1 MRRKLRKPLA
11 ILLAFAMMFCLVPA
25 MGFAADDADDG
36 DNSVKRL
43 SGQNRYET
51 AANIAED
58 AFPDGA
64 GAVVI
69 ANGEPAL
76 DYADALAGS
85 FLAGAADA
93 PILLTNAAQLPDAT
107 AKAIEK
113 LGATKAYVLGGE
125 LAVSNAVVSQLEK
138 LLEVERVEGQNRFET
153 AVNISKVGK
162 NLPGA
167 EININTALIANGTR
181 PADALAA
188 GAYANAQ
195 GIPVLLVNQNNIP
208 AATKAA
214 LAGIENT
221 FVIGGNLVVSDDVA
235 SELDATRISGRTRNA
250 TSVDVAET
258 LWESPENF
266 ALVNGADG
274 IVDALAGSVLGMPIL
289 YVPSEDVDAY
299 LDKVITGNSFG
310 FILGGVNRIS
320 DEFLNEIQQK
330 IEGVEEELQV
340 VSVSAI
346 NANTISVTFEGM
358 EPVEITLETPLVHG
372 QTEVTF
378 VYEEVEYTATL
389 TEAYVDPAVV
399 DAEAAKAVEDAIVA
413 LPAVDELTLEDAE
426 AVAAARAA
434 YDALTEAQ
442 KALVTN
448 VDVLKAAEVKIAEL
462 EAAKA
467 DAEAA
472 KAVEDAIAALPA
484 VDELT
489 LENAEAVADARAK
502 YDTLTETQK
511 ALVTNVDVLKA
522 AEVKIAELEAEAAEQ
537 AKAEAIQTAIDTI
550 NLIGNPA
557 ALTLED
563 EAKVVAARTAVDA
576 ALELG
581 AVETDIV
588 NYDHLIAAETQINA
602 LKEALNEKE
611 TAIQEANVA
620 LTNLPLEVTLED
632 KEEVETARTLVD
644 DALALGAEENDFVNL
659 WKLTDAEAKIA
670 ELEEEAAEA
679 EAVQAVIEA
688 IDALPEEITLED
700 AEAVADARAA
710 YDALTEE
717 QQELVTNVDVLEAAE
732 AKIAELEEEAAKEL
746 KAAVEAKV
754 VAFEELA
761 NGDLSTQELIDV
773 AYTAKAEIDLEG
785 LTEEDAA
792 DFQAR
797 IDAANEKVNAAQE
810 ALNEAKEYEEVL
822 AGVEAKVAHFEEL
835 ANEDLSTQELINEAN
850 VAKALIN
857 LEVGLTE
864 EDAAAFQARID
875 AADALVVAAQG
886 ALDNLTAATK
896 AVEAYEVAALT
907 NADEVIAA
915 EALAVTA
922 NEAVALVVD
931 EVANA
936 ELLARIEV
944 KDALVAEA
952 RTAEEAKAIALINN
966 STVFNIIQRLSA
978 PILGLEDI
986 NPDFAAEYQQAR
998 LDNFTDTKE
1007 QIQKNVINFVNEAEQ
1022 TAVNDLIEDLNQAI
1036 NDYINAMNTT
1046 EQGQAVDDMETALTG
1061 LEAVIVPLTDY
1072 DALNNDEYMVAF
1084 AAMGT
1089 VNTFEEVQN
1098 VITQVNAEVQLET
1111 DVAAAQ
1117 TLVEALFDDYDA
1129 KEALGADVDQEQID
1143 AALTA
1148 VEALDDAAEEKAGL
1162 LADVQIAQD
1171 LLDAQNLAADV
1182 AAAQA
1187 AVEALFGTDA
1197 EGAVD
1202 KTALAE
1208 TTDQEAIDEALVL
1221 INALDDAVTEKAGLL
1236 VDIQIAQVLLDI
1248 QDAQAAVEALFA
1260 DYSTKAALAETADQ
1274 EAIDEALV
1282 LVNAL
1287 DDAVTEKAGLL
1298 VDIQDAQDLLDAA
1311 DLLAAQAA
1319 VEALFGTD
1327 AEGAVD
1333 KTALAETADQE
1344 AIDEALVLVNALDDA
1359 VTEKVGLLVDIQDAQ
1374 DLLDAADLLAAQE
1387 AVKALFA
1394 DYSTKAALAET
1405 ADQEAI
1411 DEALVLINALD
1422 DAVTEKAG
1430 LLVDIQDAQDLLDE
1444 QTELA
1449 LVTAVNDATLV
1460 AGMETALTNLNYAP
1474 YINLGSAKRAEV
1486 AELFLAVEGETEFE
1500 TQAAIELAID
1510 SVISQYNTLIANV
1523 NNAGTIVELRAAL
1536 QAVVDA
1542 GFTLTNLTNNP
1553 VQLTE
1558 TEIVFDAMQSDDFTA
1573 FRTIADINGAAAGL

>member
-11 ILLAFAMMFCLVPA
+11 ILLAFAMVFCVAPNI
-25 MGFAADDADDG
+25 GFAADNDA
-36 DNSVKRL
+36 NSVERV
-43 SGQNRYET
+43 SGHDRYET
-51 AANIAED
+51 AANIAEY
-58 AFPDGA
+58 AFPNGA
-64 GAVVI
+64 DAVVI

-76 DYADALAGS
+76 GYADALAGS
-85 FLAGAADA
+85 FLAGAAEA
-93 PILLTNAAQLPDAT
+93 PILLTQANVLPDAT
-107 AKAIEK
+107 AEAIET
-113 LGATKAYVLGGE
+113 LNATRAYVLGGE
-125 LAVSNAVVSQLEK
+125 LAVSDAVYSELEA
-138 LLEVERVEGQNRFET
+138 LGLEVERVWGQNRYAT
-153 AVNISKVGK
+153 AVKVYET
-162 NLPGA
+162 GA
-167 EININTALIANGTR
+167 ELVGTVNTALIANATR
-181 PADALAA
+181 PSDALAA
-188 GAYANAQ
+188 GAYANEANV
-195 GIPVLLVNQNNIP
+195 PVLLVDQDSIHP
-208 AATKAA
+208 ATEAA

-221 FVIGGNLVVSDDVA
+221 FVIGGNLVVSDEVV
-235 SELDATRISGRTRNA
+235 SELDATRVSGRTRNA
-250 TSVDVAET
+250 TSVAVAET

-266 ALVNGADG
+266 VLVNGADG

-289 YVPSEDVDAY
+289 YVPSDDVDAY
-299 LDKVITGNSFG
+299 LDKVITANSRG
-310 FILGGVNRIS
+310 LILGGVNRIS

-346 NANTISVTFEGM
+346 NANQISVKFEGVEEAVTIDLEAALVDGENEVTFEYEGQTFTVTVSYEAPDTEAPVLVYDGETTINLENGAEFTIPEVTATDNKDEDVEVTHVITDAEGNVLEAIDTTVAGTYTITYSAVDAVGNAAESLVVTVNVAEEALKVESVSVIDANTISVTFDNGET
-358 EPVEITLETPLVHG
+358 VEVTLEEALVHG

-378 VYEEVEYTATL
+378 LHEEVEYTAEL
-389 TEAYVDPAVV
+389 TEAYVDPEVV
-399 DAEAAKAVEDAIVA
+399 YE
-413 LPAVDELTLEDAE
+413 
-426 AVAAARAA
+426 
-434 YDALTEAQ
+434 
-442 KALVTN
+442 
-448 VDVLKAAEVKIAEL
+448 
-462 EAAKA
+462 
-467 DAEAA
+467 
-472 KAVEDAIAALPA
+472 
-484 VDELT
+484 
-489 LENAEAVADARAK
+489 
-502 YDTLTETQK
+502 
-511 ALVTNVDVLKA
+511 
-522 AEVKIAELEAEAAEQ
+522 
-537 AKAEAIQTAIDTI
+537 
-550 NLIGNPA
+550 
-557 ALTLED
+557 
-563 EAKVVAARTAVDA
+563 
-576 ALELG
+576 
-581 AVETDIV
+581 
-588 NYDHLIAAETQINA
+588 
-602 LKEALNEKE
+602 
-611 TAIQEANVA
+611 
-620 LTNLPLEVTLED
+620 
-632 KEEVETARTLVD
+632 
-644 DALALGAEENDFVNL
+644 
-659 WKLTDAEAKIA
+659 
-670 ELEEEAAEA
+670 
-679 EAVQAVIEA
+679 
-688 IDALPEEITLED
+688 
-700 AEAVADARAA
+700 
-710 YDALTEE
+710 
-717 QQELVTNVDVLEAAE
+717 
-732 AKIAELEEEAAKEL
+732 EL

-1098 VITQVNAEVQLET
+1098 VITQVNAEVQLEA

-1236 VDIQIAQVLLDI
+1236 DDIQIAQVLLDI
-1248 QDAQAAVEALFA
+1248 QDAQAAVEALFGTDA
-1260 DYSTKAALAETADQ
+1260 EGAVDKTALAETADQ

-1573 FRTIADINGAAAGL
+1573 FRTIADIDGAAAGL